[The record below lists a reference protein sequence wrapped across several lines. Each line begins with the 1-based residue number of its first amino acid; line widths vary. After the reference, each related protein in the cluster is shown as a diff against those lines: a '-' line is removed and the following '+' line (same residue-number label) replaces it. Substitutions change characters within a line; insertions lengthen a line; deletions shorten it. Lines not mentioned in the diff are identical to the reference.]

1 MQNNEIL
8 IPITFFLSLFG
19 VLYVYFNTR
28 HKERMSMIEKGAD
41 ASLFQSKK
49 GYSNASMRFGM
60 FLIGIALGI
69 LTGNILTETT
79 SLQEEVSYFSMIFL
93 FGGMSLVSYYMFIER
108 KKAVTDIVENTPES
122 KFTGVFSIFYE
133 EDPIFDDIKIWI
145 YDKGNIFDYF
155 TDNCQLFHDTGLV
168 RTSPVL

>member
-108 KKAVTDIVENTPES
+108 KRAVTDIVENTPES
-122 KFTGVFSIFYE
+122 KFTGYSQF
-133 EDPIFDDIKIWI
+133 
-145 YDKGNIFDYF
+145 
-155 TDNCQLFHDTGLV
+155 L
-168 RTSPVL
+168 

>member
-1 MQNNEIL
+1 MENNEIL

-108 KKAVTDIVENTPES
+108 KKSSN
-122 KFTGVFSIFYE
+122 
-133 EDPIFDDIKIWI
+133 
-145 YDKGNIFDYF
+145 
-155 TDNCQLFHDTGLV
+155 
-168 RTSPVL
+168 